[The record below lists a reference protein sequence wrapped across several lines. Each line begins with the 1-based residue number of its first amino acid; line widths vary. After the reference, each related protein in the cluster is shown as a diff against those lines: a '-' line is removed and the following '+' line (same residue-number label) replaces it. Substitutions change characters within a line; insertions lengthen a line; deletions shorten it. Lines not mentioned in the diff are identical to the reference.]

1 MFKDYYQILDVPFDA
16 SFENIKAAYR
26 KQALIWHPDKHPEMD
41 VKSIM
46 QDINEAY
53 AILKD
58 IQTRKRYNQEYVLF
72 KEKTK
77 NKKKYSSCVN
87 NNTNCDSTNETYNSN
102 SKNHRRYY
110 YEYTVKD
117 ETLNEDIEK
126 ARKYAEKL
134 VAEFFSGLRKNSKL
148 AAKGAWEGSKVYLLV
163 FVVFCLICLVL
174 RSCVE

>member
-16 SFENIKAAYR
+16 SFEDIKAAYR

-41 VKSIM
+41 VKPIM

-77 NKKKYSSCVN
+77 NKRKYSSCVN
-87 NNTNCDSTNETYNSN
+87 DDINSTSNYNAYNSN
-102 SKNHRRYY
+102 SKNHRQYY
-110 YEYTVKD
+110 YEYTVRD

-126 ARKYAEKL
+126 ARRYAEKL
-134 VAEFFSGLRKNSKL
+134 VGEFFAGLKKNSAL
-148 AAKGAWEGSKVYLLV
+148 AAKGAWNGSNL
-163 FVVFCLICLVL
+163 
-174 RSCVE
+174 